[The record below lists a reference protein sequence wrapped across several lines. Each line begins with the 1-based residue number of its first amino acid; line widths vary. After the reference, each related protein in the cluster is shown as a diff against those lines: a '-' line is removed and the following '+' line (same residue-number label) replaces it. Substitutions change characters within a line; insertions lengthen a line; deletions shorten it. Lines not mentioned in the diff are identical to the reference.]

1 MDYSEMCFVFS
12 SREQHTRCALVTG
25 VQTGA
30 LPICE
35 GAKVGLADSDQAKGE
50 EAAERLQ
57 GEGAEAVFVA
67 CDVGDR
73 AQVTALVDSAVAAFG
88 RLDVM
93 VANAGIVKAG
103 DFLDFSEEDFD
114 RVLRVNLKGVFLCGQ
129 AAARQMVKQ
138 GARPDR
144 KSTRLN
150 SSH

>member
-1 MDYSEMCFVFS
+1 MRVKDQV
-12 SREQHTRCALVTG
+12 V
-25 VQTGA
+25 VITGA
-30 LPICE
+30 ASGIGYGCAQRFAAE
-35 GAKVGLADSDQAKGE
+35 GAKVVLSDIDQAKGE
-50 EAAERLQ
+50 EAAERLL

-114 RVLRVNLKGVFLCGQ
+114 RVLR
-129 AAARQMVKQ
+129 
-138 GARPDR
+138 DR